1 MLYDSQLAI
10 HTRVRVVVNLLVG
23 SYVDSEIR
31 WDIRHLALNV
41 GLNAQ
46 IVLWVKSLSSL
57 SDSNPLFSWVESNFH
72 LMCKG
77 STWGGRKNS
86 AQSQDEL

>member
-1 MLYDSQLAI
+1 M
-10 HTRVRVVVNLLVG
+10 VNLLVG

-31 WDIRHLALNV
+31 WDVRHLALNV

-46 IVLWVKSLSSL
+46 IVLRVKSLGSL

-72 LMCKG
+72 IMRKG
-77 STWGGRKNS
+77 STWGGRKTS
-86 AQSQDEL
+86 AQSQDEV